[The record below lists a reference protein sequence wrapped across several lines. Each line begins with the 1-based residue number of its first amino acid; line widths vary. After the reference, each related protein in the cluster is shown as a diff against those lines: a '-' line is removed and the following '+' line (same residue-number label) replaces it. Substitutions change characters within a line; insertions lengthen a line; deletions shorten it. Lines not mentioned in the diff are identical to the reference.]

1 MPRSLKLFI
10 GAVTAL
16 PIVLFGYLFVRFVS
30 VFIGLV
36 DNGGSVQ
43 PDRLRDTFHELMGIQ
58 LTTLGVIVALLGF
71 YLWHLL
77 VVRARRQSDANLVVW
92 VLAFLFVPIVAMP
105 VYWFANIWRET
116 GDRPGRSQLA

>member
-43 PDRLRDTFHELMGIQ
+43 PDRLRDTFHDWG
-58 LTTLGVIVALLGF
+58 
-71 YLWHLL
+71 
-77 VVRARRQSDANLVVW
+77 
-92 VLAFLFVPIVAMP
+92 
-105 VYWFANIWRET
+105 
-116 GDRPGRSQLA
+116 

>member
-77 VVRARRQSDANLVVW
+77 SRSSRCRSIGSQTSGARLATDRAARN
-92 VLAFLFVPIVAMP
+92 
-105 VYWFANIWRET
+105 
-116 GDRPGRSQLA
+116 